1 MLPVI
6 AEVVAVAAMEL
17 EVEVELLKELSEEK
31 GGGGLMW

>member
-6 AEVVAVAAMEL
+6 AEVVAVTAMEL